1 VSIQGIDGVGRP
13 GTSGA
18 APGRVAPPA
27 GGPSFA
33 DVLKSRS
40 DATRSDAVRFSGHAL
55 ERIQRRN
62 IPLDGPVAARLQAGV
77 DKAAAKG
84 VRDSLVLVD
93 DTAFVVSVRNRT
105 VVTAVDRDN
114 MKEHVFTNID
124 GAVIA

>member
-1 VSIQGIDGVGRP
+1 VSIQGVDGLGLPTPGRP
-13 GTSGA
+13 GTGR
-18 APGRVAPPA
+18 PGEP

-33 DVLKSRS
+33 DLLRS
-40 DATRSDAVRFSGHAL
+40 KVDGVRFSGHAI

-84 VRDSLVLVD
+84 VRESLVLVD

-105 VVTAVDRDN
+105 VVTAVDREH

>member
-1 VSIQGIDGVGRP
+1 MSIQGIDGLGRP
-13 GTSGA
+13 GAVGA
-18 APGRVAPPA
+18 APGRGVQAP

-40 DATRSDAVRFSGHAL
+40 DTSRSDTVRFSGHAL

>member
-1 VSIQGIDGVGRP
+1 MSVKGVEGLGLPVPAGRP
-13 GTSGA
+13 GRDTHAS
-18 APGRVAPPA
+18 
-27 GGPSFA
+27 GPSFA
-33 DVLKSRS
+33 DVLRART
-40 DATRSDAVRFSGHAL
+40 DGVRFSGHAL

-62 IPLDGPVAARLQAGV
+62 IPMDGPVAARLQAGV

-84 VRDSLVLVD
+84 VRESLVLVD

-105 VVTAVDRDN
+105 VVTAVDRDH

>member
-1 VSIQGIDGVGRP
+1 VSVHGVDGLGQPVLGGRP
-13 GTSGA
+13 SARAGET
-18 APGRVAPPA
+18 

-33 DVLKSRS
+33 DVLRSRADS
-40 DATRSDAVRFSGHAL
+40 VRFSGHAL

-62 IPLDGPVAARLQAGV
+62 IPFDGPVADRLQAGV

-84 VRDSLVLVD
+84 VRESLVLVD

-105 VVTAVDRDN
+105 VVTAVDRDH